1 MIGVAT
7 TFYGYQG
14 NGQLIDKVKKLA
26 NVFIDLDLPP
36 LIQLLS
42 SPVGENFDRAVADLN
57 QLKKD
62 TGANYSLHHSIWL
75 PSPNF
80 YLNLASNDQNVIS
93 QTIDSLKKSIDFGV
107 AIEAKNLSFHAGY
120 NANEIAPT
128 KEFSPLKIIGP
139 IPEKEAYDNVKKNI
153 IPLLD
158 YASGKISVA
167 IENLCYRPG
176 TNCLFSLSE
185 NFKDF
190 EMNNLKFL
198 FDFGHA
204 FFTAE
209 TLNNKNYI
217 QEVIEAMS
225 PNIAEIHISDNDG
238 TEDQH
243 LLPPKGEVPF
253 SNIFNLVKKQQE
265 IPDVIIEAF
274 GTKNGYSED
283 DLKKSIKFINEIV
296 AKPFRREI

>member
-14 NGQLIDKVKKLA
+14 NSQLIDKARKLA
-26 NVFIDLDLPP
+26 DVFIDLDLPP

-42 SPVGENFDRAVADLN
+42 SPVGENFDQAIIDLN
-57 QLKKD
+57 QLKKK
-62 TGANYSLHHSIWL
+62 TGAMYSLHHSIWL

-80 YLNLASNDQNVIS
+80 YLNLASNNRDVIR

-107 AIEAKNLSFHAGY
+107 AIKAKNLSFHAGY

-128 KEFSPLKIIGP
+128 KEFSPLKTTDP
-139 IPEKEAYDNVKKNI
+139 IPEKEAYDNIKKNI

-158 YASGKISVA
+158 HAADKINVA

-176 TNCLFSLSE
+176 TNCLFSNSE

-190 EMNNLKFL
+190 KINNLKFL

-204 FFTAE
+204 FFTAKTLGDKDYIKKMIE
-209 TLNNKNYI
+209 T
-217 QEVIEAMS
+217 MS
-225 PNIAEIHISDNDG
+225 PDIAEIHISDNDG

-243 LLPPKGEVPF
+243 LLPPKGKIPF
-253 SNIFNLVKKQQE
+253 SDTFNLVKENQE

-274 GTKNGYSED
+274 GNKNDYSED
-283 DLKKSIKFINEIV
+283 DLKKGIKFINSLIHS
-296 AKPFRREI
+296 